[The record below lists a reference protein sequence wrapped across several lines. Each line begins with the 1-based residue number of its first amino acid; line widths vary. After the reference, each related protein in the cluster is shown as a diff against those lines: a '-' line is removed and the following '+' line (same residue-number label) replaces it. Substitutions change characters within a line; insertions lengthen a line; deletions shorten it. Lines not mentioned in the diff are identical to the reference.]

1 MSFIKFPPNINV
13 DNDISIIDPEM
24 EKKPKYTIAEEILED
39 SIFNHIPI
47 LFTVIIESLNLIYIG
62 HFPSSTNTQFNY
74 FQIGT
79 FYLYLFGLMY
89 SIGMLKSLKYQQER
103 FIQYINLKIIIY
115 FLSFFLILPFSS
127 FSYYLLNWI
136 YSDGNLVS
144 SNLWDLY
151 VKYIIFAPIFYFCYL
166 LFLLNILFFQRNNM
180 RTPAVWF
187 CFLFI
192 FFHCLCTYVLMF
204 QLEYGIESITLSF
217 TITSFICYILSNM
230 TISEELYKVRKI
242 KNFNFLP
249 NHLEFDDHFQ
259 KHFKEALSNAL
270 NSLLDFL
277 PFGFFLLFSFF
288 INENSL
294 TANIILMNVFSL
306 LHSFAQGLSSTLKNY
321 ILYSSIGNKHSHQAK
336 IKYVKIFTNVV
347 LILAGI
353 FSIVLITLGGNVTVI
368 YINNSYEIIA
378 KEINDMHYFFTA
390 IMFLDFVSEELEG
403 YVRGINIPNNLIVYK
418 IVFPIIFLPIGF
430 ALCFFFDYGI
440 RGLWIGIFLNILV
453 YTFPNGVNVYNHYDL
468 FFQR

>member
-1 MSFIKFPPNINV
+1 
-13 DNDISIIDPEM
+13 
-24 EKKPKYTIAEEILED
+24 
-39 SIFNHIPI
+39 
-47 LFTVIIESLNLIYIG
+47 
-62 HFPSSTNTQFNY
+62 
-74 FQIGT
+74 
-79 FYLYLFGLMY
+79 
-89 SIGMLKSLKYQQER
+89 
-103 FIQYINLKIIIY
+103 
-115 FLSFFLILPFSS
+115 
-127 FSYYLLNWI
+127 
-136 YSDGNLVS
+136 
-144 SNLWDLY
+144 
-151 VKYIIFAPIFYFCYL
+151 
-166 LFLLNILFFQRNNM
+166 
-180 RTPAVWF
+180 
-187 CFLFI
+187 
-192 FFHCLCTYVLMF
+192 
-204 QLEYGIESITLSF
+204 
-217 TITSFICYILSNM
+217 M
-230 TISEELYKVRKI
+230 TISEELYKVRRI

-249 NHLEFDDHFQ
+249 NHLEFDDHFK